1 MKESAVLKDLGNG
14 LILRRSTA
22 ADTEAVGQFQARIH
36 AENDAHYD
44 ETILWWIRD
53 LMSGRHPTFGQ
64 GDFTIVEDIAT
75 GKIVSSLCLID
86 QTWTYDGVP
95 FKVGRPEVVATEPEY
110 RNRGLVRTQ
119 FDLIH
124 QWSAERGQLVQA
136 ITGIPYYYRVFGYEQ
151 GALEMESGCRVYE
164 HQLPKPDQ
172 TDSEP
177 ISIRPVVPADIPLI
191 MHLYAQQTGRDAVA
205 CLRTEANWAYQFQ
218 ATEMNCER
226 ERIAILT
233 APSGQPI
240 GMLVYANE
248 IWGDLMPV
256 FSIEIIPGYPWMDA
270 CRAALPFLWQEGR
283 TLSDKVGANFNVL
296 ALWLGREHP
305 AYQALPGRLTRQP
318 RSYGMYIRV
327 PDLPGFINH
336 IRPALEKRLSTS
348 VAAGYSG
355 ELKISF
361 YRSLLTFKFEHGKI
375 LPVEQTSEVNAKS
388 GAAFPDLTF
397 LRLLFGANSLDE
409 LQGMFSDVI
418 VENTTDARP
427 LLNALFPKR
436 QSNVMV
442 LS

>member
-1 MKESAVLKDLGNG
+1 MDKSAVLKDLGDG

-22 ADTEAVGQFQARIH
+22 ADTEAVGNFQARIH
-36 AENDAHYD
+36 AENDAHFD

-64 GDFTIVEDIAT
+64 DDFTIVEDTST
-75 GKIVSSLCLID
+75 GKIVSSLCLIN
-86 QTWTYDGVP
+86 QTWTYDGIP

-110 RNRGLVRTQ
+110 RNRGLVRAQ

-124 QWSAERGQLVQA
+124 RLSVERGQFVQA

-151 GALEMESGCRVYE
+151 GALDMESGWRVYE

-172 TDSEP
+172 TYAEP
-177 ISIRPVVPADIPLI
+177 VAIRPAQPADIPLI
-191 MHLYAQQTGRDAVA
+191 MQLYAQQTAREAVA
-205 CLRTEANWAYQFQ
+205 CLRTEADWAYQFQ
-218 ATEMNCER
+218 ASEMNCER

-233 APSGQPI
+233 APTGSPV
-240 GMLVYANE
+240 GMLIYANE

-256 FSIEIIPGYPWMDA
+256 FSIEIIPGCPWMDA
-270 CRAALPFLWQEGR
+270 CRAALPFLWKEGR
-283 TLSDKVGANFNVL
+283 TLSDKVGADFNVL
-296 ALWLGREHP
+296 ALWFGREHP
-305 AYQALPGRLTRQP
+305 AYQAMPGRLTRQN
-318 RSYGMYIRV
+318 RNYGMYIRV
-327 PDLPGFINH
+327 PDLPGFLSH

-355 ELKISF
+355 ELKVSL
-361 YRSLLTFKFEHGKI
+361 YRSLLTFKFDHGRM
-375 LPVEQTSEVNAKS
+375 LPVEQLPEVNAKS

-397 LRLLFGANSLDE
+397 LRLLFGANSLEE
-409 LQGMFSDVI
+409 LQGMFPDVI
-418 VENTTDARP
+418 VESTTDARP